1 MIFEGLIILLWI
13 WWQNFFQLLLI
24 ILRLHYFLQ
33 YSTLSFIFLYKGGGN
48 NLAAEYIAVAL
59 TLSQNRCN
67 SARKNVR
74 SKWRVDFFLWWKSP
88 QNWNIG
94 IWISPAISHV
104 NSVLNNVLHPLKSWI
119 FSPFFRQKHVGQ
131 QSILSLFHVNFGGT
145 FTGGKNCFVTHSV
158 HSF

>member
-1 MIFEGLIILLWI
+1 MNLMTKLLPTPSDHLKIALFSAILHFVFHIFY
-13 WWQNFFQLLLI
+13 NT
-24 ILRLHYFLQ
+24 RVAC
-33 YSTLSFIFLYKGGGN
+33 SN

-131 QSILSLFHVNFGGT
+131 QSILSLFHVNFGET